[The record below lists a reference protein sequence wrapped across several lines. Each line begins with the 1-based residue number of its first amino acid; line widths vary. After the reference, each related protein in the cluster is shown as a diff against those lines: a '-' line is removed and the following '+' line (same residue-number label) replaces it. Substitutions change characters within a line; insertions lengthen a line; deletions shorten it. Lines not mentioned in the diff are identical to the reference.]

1 MPATTTLDI
10 PVLRFDF
17 EAGDRA
23 PKTVRKPKK
32 AAKGKGA

>member
-1 MPATTTLDI
+1 MTATTLDV
-10 PVLRFDF
+10 PVIRFDI

-32 AAKGKGA
+32 AANGKGA